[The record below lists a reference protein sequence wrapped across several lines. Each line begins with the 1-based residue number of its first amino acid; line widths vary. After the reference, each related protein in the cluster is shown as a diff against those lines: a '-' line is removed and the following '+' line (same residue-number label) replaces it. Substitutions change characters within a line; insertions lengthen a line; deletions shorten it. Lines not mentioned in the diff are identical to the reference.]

1 MWGYRPP
8 HKQLTVNLLFHQKGW
23 IIQFQTIFKLYIF
36 FPISYLYP
44 PSFCYFLYAFLWSD
58 NVPPTVVSKGMI
70 WFFSLGQHVG
80 YLGCFF
86 LENWWNM
93 RFWYKNSMDNCV
105 NPERI
110 VSVSKQN
117 CGCSYFDSLWN
128 VPWIFDQE
136 GGVPR
141 HIVWSVWAVPSA
153 TNRLLHLRWTKV
165 TQLFLSAP

>member
-1 MWGYRPP
+1 
-8 HKQLTVNLLFHQKGW
+8 
-23 IIQFQTIFKLYIF
+23 
-36 FPISYLYP
+36 
-44 PSFCYFLYAFLWSD
+44 
-58 NVPPTVVSKGMI
+58 
-70 WFFSLGQHVG
+70 
-80 YLGCFF
+80 
-86 LENWWNM
+86 
-93 RFWYKNSMDNCV
+93 MDNCV

-153 TNRLLHLRWTKV
+153 TNRLLHLHWNHIRWTKV